1 MIRRIL
7 LISLVMVLIISTLG
21 MAFADTTNKKLNT
34 ENIISGYVAITVD
47 TVNEVRVMISK
58 DDQRSV
64 FTLNETTN
72 LPLTMGNG
80 DYSIIVYEKID
91 GRFIQQENSSVTL
104 NLIDDSIIYLN
115 SVQSVNWNLE
125 MNAIV
130 TAQTLT
136 AGMTTDLEKIQAIHQ
151 YVIANV
157 QYDFA
162 KAKAPGGN
170 YIPSIDATL
179 EAGNGICYDYSS
191 LLASM
196 LRSVGIPTR
205 LTIGHLGS
213 LYHAWNEVYLADT
226 GEWMTMDST
235 NDALYFQ
242 YGLNYQMFKTSPMYD
257 VEIMY

>member
-1 MIRRIL
+1 M
-7 LISLVMVLIISTLG
+7 IISTMG
-21 MAFADTTNKKLNT
+21 MAFADTTNQKLNI
-34 ENIISGYVAITVD
+34 ENITSGYVTITVN
-47 TVNEVRVMISK
+47 TINEVRVTISK
-58 DDQRSV
+58 DDLNSV

-80 DYSIIVYEKID
+80 VYSIVVYEKID
-91 GRFIQQENSSVTL
+91 GRFIQQESSNVTL

-115 SVQSVNWNLE
+115 SVQSVNWSLE

-130 TAQTLT
+130 TAQALT
-136 AGMTTDLEKIQAIHQ
+136 VGMTTDREKIQAIHQ
-151 YVIANV
+151 YVVSNI
-157 QYDFA
+157 QYDYA

-196 LRSVGIPTR
+196 LRSVGVPTR

-226 GEWMTMDST
+226 DEWMTMDTT
-235 NDALYFQ
+235 NDALYYQ